1 MHSCL
6 RLLRTLS
13 KARRLS
19 ALHTGAL
26 DFFPEG
32 YVLPQDHDSFQ
43 WQAKARHVYMYTHI
57 LDLCWVKK
65 GNPESCVFVFGKNK
79 YTYVV
84 TLYRA
89 PYSLSGVSGTQIDR
103 PS

>member
-1 MHSCL
+1 MSMHSPLNLEMVLRKVAIRVCVRPCV

-19 ALHTGAL
+19 ALHTRAL

-43 WQAKARHVYMYTHI
+43 WQAKAHDFLKPLMV
-57 LDLCWVKK
+57 L
-65 GNPESCVFVFGKNK
+65 G
-79 YTYVV
+79 
-84 TLYRA
+84 
-89 PYSLSGVSGTQIDR
+89 
-103 PS
+103 